1 MKPSLQTVLI
11 LAAVLL
17 LMAADLC
24 AGGSGFGLPDKVIF
38 MKLRLPR
45 MLTAILAGASLS
57 LAGLQ
62 MQTIFRNPLADPHI
76 MGVSAGAG
84 TGAAI
89 ATLIIGSSLPAAL
102 SGLTVVSAAFVGALL
117 SSALVML
124 VSSRIHSATTLLIF
138 GVMLGFVFSAIT
150 SILEYSA
157 NAESLKVFY
166 SWSAGSFIG
175 NGIMGLLIIS
185 AALLAGTAAQQALQ
199 EGTAAGSLLAGIVLA
214 LVANRGLDLLLFGE
228 EYAAM
233 AGANPSHIRNISM
246 VGSCLMAGAVTAFC
260 GPLGFV
266 GIVAPHI
273 ARTLTASSVHLRTI
287 PATLLVGSGLSL
299 VADILSQVFPV
310 PLPVGSTMAVIG
322 IPIIIYIMFVK

>member
-24 AGGSGFGLPDKVIF
+24 AGGGGFGLPDKVIF

-62 MQTIFRNPLADPHI
+62 MQTIFRNPVADPHI

-175 NGIMGLLIIS
+175 NGITGLLIIS
-185 AALLAGTAAQQALQ
+185 AA
-199 EGTAAGSLLAGIVLA
+199 LLAGIVLA
-214 LVANRGLDLLLFGE
+214 LVANRGLDILLFGE

-299 VADILSQVFPV
+299 VADILSQVFTV

-322 IPIIIYIMFVK
+322 IPIIIYIMFAK

>member
-175 NGIMGLLIIS
+175 NGITGLLIIS
-185 AALLAGTAAQQALQ
+185 AA
-199 EGTAAGSLLAGIVLA
+199 LLAGIVLA

-299 VADILSQVFPV
+299 VADILSQVFTV

-322 IPIIIYIMFVK
+322 IPIIIYIMFAK

>member
-175 NGIMGLLIIS
+175 NGITGLLIIS
-185 AALLAGTAAQQALQ
+185 AA
-199 EGTAAGSLLAGIVLA
+199 LLAGIVLA

-287 PATLLVGSGLSL
+287 PAILLVGSGLSL

>member
-24 AGGSGFGLPDKVIF
+24 AGGAGFGLPDKVIF
-38 MKLRLPR
+38 MKLRMPR

-175 NGIMGLLIIS
+175 NGITGLLIIF
-185 AALLAGTAAQQALQ
+185 TA
-199 EGTAAGSLLAGIVLA
+199 LLAGIVLA

>member
-185 AALLAGTAAQQALQ
+185 AALLAG
-199 EGTAAGSLLAGIVLA
+199 IVLA

-299 VADILSQVFPV
+299 VADILSQVFTV

-322 IPIIIYIMFVK
+322 IPIIIYIMFAK

>member
-1 MKPSLQTVLI
+1 MKPSLQTVLF

-24 AGGSGFGLPDKVIF
+24 AGGAGFGLPDKVIF

-175 NGIMGLLIIS
+175 NGITGLLIIS
-185 AALLAGTAAQQALQ
+185 AA
-199 EGTAAGSLLAGIVLA
+199 LLAGIVLA

-322 IPIIIYIMFVK
+322 IPIIIYIMFAK

>member
-175 NGIMGLLIIS
+175 NGITGLLIIS
-185 AALLAGTAAQQALQ
+185 AA
-199 EGTAAGSLLAGIVLA
+199 LLAGIVLA

-228 EYAAM
+228 KYAAM

-299 VADILSQVFPV
+299 VADILSHVFPV

>member
-1 MKPSLQTVLI
+1 MKPSLQTVHI

-24 AGGSGFGLPDKVIF
+24 AGGAGFGLPDKVIF

-166 SWSAGSFIG
+166 SWSAGSYIG
-175 NGIMGLLIIS
+175 NGITGLLIIS
-185 AALLAGTAAQQALQ
+185 AA
-199 EGTAAGSLLAGIVLA
+199 LLAGIVLA

-266 GIVAPHI
+266 GIVALHI